1 MEGISIKLYQT
12 VCLVLYNLWFG
23 GHYHVWF
30 ALLWIIEIIR
40 HLSVC
45 RLINCLLHVTVL
57 RCCIRRLWRLYLRLT
72 VKHDDVIGILSSVE
86 NFNTSFSKKTHGQLH
101 YCYIYSNNRV
111 TPIILL
117 FHSDLNHTIF
127 YRGLSVSKIQ
137 SKSTLLKLN
146 SITVYLTSPIKT
158 YFKIFQ

>member
-1 MEGISIKLYQT
+1 MPCVVQPLIWRALPCLICFT
-12 VCLVLYNLWFG
+12 VDHRDHPSF
-23 GHYHVWF
+23 
-30 ALLWIIEIIR
+30 
-40 HLSVC
+40 VC

-57 RCCIRRLWRLYLRLT
+57 RCCIRRIWRLYLRLT

-86 NFNTSFSKKTHGQLH
+86 YFNTSFSKKTHGQLH

-127 YRGLSVSKIQ
+127 KEAFQCQKFSRKALF
-137 SKSTLLKLN
+137 LN
-146 SITVYLTSPIKT
+146 LIPSVYLTSPIKS